1 MRNVTYTLTA
11 GIDLLE
17 AVRRYGLVGRTG
29 TVADAADLPFTLPDR
44 SEQILAVPI
53 TFIELEG
60 GAYWLTVGGE
70 RGPNFHYCAVPDP
83 A

>member
-1 MRNVTYTLTA
+1 M
-11 GIDLLE
+11 
-17 AVRRYGLVGRTG
+17 
-29 TVADAADLPFTLPDR
+29 
-44 SEQILAVPI
+44 
-53 TFIELEG
+53 IELEG

>member
-1 MRNVTYTLTA
+1 MTYTLIP

-29 TVADAADLPFTLPDR
+29 TVPDAAGLPFTLHHR
-44 SEQILAVPI
+44 SEQLPGGPI
-53 TFIELEG
+53 TFIELED

-70 RGPNFHYCAVPDP
+70 RGPNFHYCAVPDRAP
-83 A
+83 